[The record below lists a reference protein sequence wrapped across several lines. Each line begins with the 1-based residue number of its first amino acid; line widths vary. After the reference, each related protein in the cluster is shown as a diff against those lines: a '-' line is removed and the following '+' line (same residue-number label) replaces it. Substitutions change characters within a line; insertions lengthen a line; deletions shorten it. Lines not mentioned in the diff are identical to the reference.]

1 MTHHK
6 ITITDHGH
14 LIRARITRRV
24 LGVIPVTAWEAHF
37 THEVPDPWYRAAQ
50 AARSQLRALEAQDR
64 KRRYR
69 EGRP

>member
-14 LIRARITRRV
+14 LIHARITRRA
-24 LGVIPVTAWEAHF
+24 LGILPVTEWEAHF
-37 THEVPDPWYRAAQ
+37 TCGVPDPIHRAAQ